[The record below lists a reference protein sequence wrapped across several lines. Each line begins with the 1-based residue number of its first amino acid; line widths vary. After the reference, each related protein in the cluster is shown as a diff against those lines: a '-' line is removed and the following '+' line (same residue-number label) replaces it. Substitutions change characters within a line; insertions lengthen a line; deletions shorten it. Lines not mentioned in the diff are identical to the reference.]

1 MRRWGTPSWEH
12 DVDDVA
18 ASLLA
23 GCRGDLP
30 LSELVSL
37 LSYAHDLPEDALVT
51 AMLPAVRE
59 LVRHG
64 LLLPVDGW
72 A

>member
-1 MRRWGTPSWEH
+1 LGTPSWEH
-12 DVDDVA
+12 EVDDVA

-30 LSELVSL
+30 LSELLEL
-37 LSYAHDLPEDALVT
+37 LAVAHDRPVDSLVAGT
-51 AMLPAVRE
+51 LDAVRE
-59 LVRHG
+59 MVRHG
-64 LLLPVDGW
+64 ILLPAGRWD